1 MYLLWTKLLFKWS
14 MKPGQLSEGHW
25 VKQICEFNFF
35 SVKFFK
41 IVQFFS
47 HFCFLRLFANFWEPG
62 VHSYHFYYV
71 QSNFFVALFLS
82 IKAKRTIGL
91 LNYVRNFLNKLIFFL
106 AQCKSRR
113 EFCSLFRQWFMFI
126 AKPQLTHSF
135 CATQNVSWLCWLFFS
150 HRAQYFQVQIY
161 TTQQRDET
169 YYLNKNN
176 SKIVILGFPFVMKKV
191 FQRVLW
197 VAYFRSYF
205 L

>member
-1 MYLLWTKLLFKWS
+1 

-82 IKAKRTIGL
+82 IKAKRPIALFWTNWFFFGTVQVATGIL
-91 LNYVRNFLNKLIFFL
+91 LLISTMIYVHCQTATHSLFLCKTCNSKCFLTLLIIFF
-106 AQCKSRR
+106 AS
-113 EFCSLFRQWFMFI
+113 CSVFSNTDIYRT
-126 AKPQLTHSF
+126 AK
-135 CATQNVSWLCWLFFS
+135 
-150 HRAQYFQVQIY
+150 
-161 TTQQRDET
+161 
-169 YYLNKNN
+169 K
-176 SKIVILGFPFVMKKV
+176 
-191 FQRVLW
+191 
-197 VAYFRSYF
+197 
-205 L
+205 